1 MKREKNSGE
10 DIVDLPKEYKSEGLW
25 NACYETEAVASFTL
39 SEILQ
44 PFENAFKNCYEA
56 GVQAP
61 TFECTRSN
69 AEDMKVAASFL
80 KKSLTDFRAVWL
92 LISAGYT
99 SQAASVAAALY
110 EHSLVIVALAGSPEN
125 EKTLQEATGG
135 DVPWSPK
142 ELARM
147 AINVEKKE
155 AEIGGQKKDDEYYEH
170 RIKEIYYFYKYV
182 CKTKHPTLPSAW
194 HHSLGTKTDEESYV
208 VMACPDLRPEDLTFK
223 CVVLLGS
230 INCMHRAIRRFVL
243 NLGVKAT
250 AEEFETFSKKL
261 NSVTD
266 ESIAAFEVLGG
277 GPLPYALD
285 DFDRKRTKK
294 MRRK

>member
-1 MKREKNSGE
+1 M
-10 DIVDLPKEYKSEGLW
+10 DLPKEHRTEGLW
-25 NACYETEAVASFTL
+25 KACYETEAMASFTL

-44 PFENAFKNCYEA
+44 PFENTFKNCYEA
-56 GVQAP
+56 CVQAAS
-61 TFECTRSN
+61 FECTTSN
-69 AEDMKVAASFL
+69 AEDMKIAASFL
-80 KKSLTDFRAVWL
+80 KRSLTDFRAVWL
-92 LISAGYT
+92 LISLGYT

-110 EHSLVIVALAGSPEN
+110 EHSLVVVALAGNPEN
-125 EKTLQEATGG
+125 EKKLQKSAGG

-147 AINVEKKE
+147 AINAEIKE
-155 AEIGGQKKDDEYYEH
+155 AEIIGQKKDNEHYEH
-170 RIKEIYYFYKYV
+170 RIKEIYCFYKYV

-208 VMACPDLRPEDLTFK
+208 IMACPDLRHEDLAFK

-243 NLGVKAT
+243 NLGVKTT
-250 AEEFETFSKKL
+250 AEEFKLFSKKL

-266 ESIAAFEVLGG
+266 ESIEAFEVLGG
-277 GPLPYALD
+277 GPLPYSLD
-285 DFDRKRTKK
+285 DFQ
-294 MRRK
+294 